1 MDLFVIEAPL
11 KARTLETI
19 LKRLGFSAKVQA
31 TKGHL
36 FDMPENLDVPAI
48 DSRMREFRRTPK
60 DVEVVKRLRSEAMM
74 AENVIIATDADAE
87 GDVIAWDVATLIRD
101 MHPNP
106 LRVRMKGL
114 DDDSVR
120 ASIDAATPVRKADAV
135 AGRTRAIVDR
145 LIGASFS
152 RPDVGVGRVQ
162 TALLGLVQRDKP
174 STLRLN
180 LVAPA
185 KDGGRVFM
193 AEAPC
198 VAPFD
203 PEIARRLTGMAFPM
217 ISAGA
222 TSTVASPAPH
232 MGDVMVRAAEKLG
245 MSPRETD
252 DSMQRLY
259 EQGRLS
265 YPRAGSRG
273 VAPAT
278 AAKIE
283 ALLRKA
289 GYNVDRNAMAP
300 KTEEDVHDAPFPI
313 GGKVDLT
320 TNPQQL
326 GHDEGVRAQI
336 ARDLVKT
343 GLRFTSQ
350 PGIGAELVPF
360 LVKSGFSQAVAE
372 KVGSLDWRREN
383 GPRFPGQVTWVSGS
397 SLETRRADAVLLE
410 AAIGAKLGRPSTW
423 AKHIERFMERN
434 LVDGDLQLTDR
445 GRAWISKSPPGLLD
459 PRVSAAIEYACER
472 PQPSAFGNP
481 DREPWEVNAEQIVRS
496 LPEPLRAPLQAMVA
510 NEAPRAKIDPI
521 SDFGFD
527 RSVMADMDGLTLT
540 HAPAPIED

>member
-1 MDLFVIEAPL
+1 
-11 KARTLETI
+11 
-19 LKRLGFSAKVQA
+19 
-31 TKGHL
+31 
-36 FDMPENLDVPAI
+36 
-48 DSRMREFRRTPK
+48 
-60 DVEVVKRLRSEAMM
+60 M

-203 PEIARRLTGMAFPM
+203 PEIARRLTGMALPM

-232 MGDVMVRAAEKLG
+232 MGDIMVRAAEKLD

-259 EQGRLS
+259 EQGRPQGYLNQPVGAARGMS
-265 YPRAGSRG
+265 VHESQSLLMEMQACRSRQFLAHNIHLTQARTG
-273 VAPAT
+273 VLIFVSLAERYAEIVADSGIDDRVDQSVWDSAVRGLT
-278 AAKIE
+278 QSAA
-283 ALLRKA
+283 
-289 GYNVDRNAMAP
+289 D
-300 KTEEDVHDAPFPI
+300 
-313 GGKVDLT
+313 
-320 TNPQQL
+320 
-326 GHDEGVRAQI
+326 
-336 ARDLVKT
+336 
-343 GLRFTSQ
+343 
-350 PGIGAELVPF
+350 
-360 LVKSGFSQAVAE
+360 
-372 KVGSLDWRREN
+372 
-383 GPRFPGQVTWVSGS
+383 
-397 SLETRRADAVLLE
+397 
-410 AAIGAKLGRPSTW
+410 GR
-423 AKHIERFMERN
+423 
-434 LVDGDLQLTDR
+434 LVDGFIQAIGTVVSVLAEHFPVSPGDTDELENR
-445 GRAWISKSPPGLLD
+445 LVEI
-459 PRVSAAIEYACER
+459 
-472 PQPSAFGNP
+472 
-481 DREPWEVNAEQIVRS
+481 
-496 LPEPLRAPLQAMVA
+496 
-510 NEAPRAKIDPI
+510 
-521 SDFGFD
+521 
-527 RSVMADMDGLTLT
+527 
-540 HAPAPIED
+540 